1 MYSCCSVLPAPLHSS
16 SLGAKYLSRRPTGAA
31 ADEPRAADFRK
42 WSLLRSCGSRLTA
55 MTLGGQ
61 AVNGSR
67 SDDVIDLMEGHVK
80 TPRVAWALTAISLV
94 LLVILVGHAWPATA
108 QTVGPESLVDGFVR
122 AFNTHDAK
130 TFGSLFAE
138 DADWV
143 SVAGIRVKGRAKIQ
157 AEHEEAF
164 NTFFKMTTLAS
175 TGTEVRLV
183 RPEVAVL
190 HFNWE
195 LNGQLDPEGK
205 PRNPR
210 RGIITIV
217 AVKQVDGWKISAGQ
231 NTNALPPG

>member
-1 MYSCCSVLPAPLHSS
+1 M
-16 SLGAKYLSRRPTGAA
+16 KMQ
-31 ADEPRAADFRK
+31 
-42 WSLLRSCGSRLTA
+42 RL
-55 MTLGGQ
+55 
-61 AVNGSR
+61 
-67 SDDVIDLMEGHVK
+67 
-80 TPRVAWALTAISLV
+80 AWAPTAINLV
-94 LLVILVGHAWPATA
+94 LLVIVVGRAWPAAA
-108 QTVGPESLVDGFVR
+108 QTVGPEALVDGFVR
-122 AFNTHDAK
+122 GFNTHDAK
-130 TFGSLFAE
+130 AFGSLFTE

-164 NTFFKMTTLAS
+164 TTFFKTTTLAS

-195 LNGQLDPEGK
+195 LAGQLDPEGK
-205 PRNPR
+205 PRGTR

-217 AVKQVDGWKISAGQ
+217 AVKQADGWRISAGQ